1 MPHSIDEILN
11 SISKQYT
18 GASLTNVEGYDVDI
32 AGAEQIEITATVMG
46 IKPEDFAKLPAEDQQ
61 ALIDAGYDLRSF
73 VNATQIGAVSSMT
86 MPPRI
91 YVLRWSDGEG
101 VHYAPLSKVYAAEER
116 CNLAAYACGQLQ
128 NIVAGSQPVAE
139 SPPSIYEKMQQGRR
153 TLIQEGVGYV
163 LMPAANFSM
172 NDMVTLYNQG
182 WKVKH
187 FNIDGHE
194 GNYYYKVITPPA
206 IPVE

>member
-1 MPHSIDEILN
+1 MPHSIDEILS

-32 AGAEQIEITATVMG
+32 ASAEHVDITATVMS
-46 IKPEDFAKLPAEDQQ
+46 IKPDDFVKLPAEDQQ

-73 VNATQIGAVSSMT
+73 VNTTPMGMVSSMT

-91 YVLRWSDGEG
+91 YVLRWSDGDG
-101 VHYAPLSKVYAAEER
+101 VHYAPLSKMFAAEER

-128 NIVAGSQPVAE
+128 NIVAGSQPMAE
-139 SPPSIYEKMQQGRR
+139 SQPTLYEKMQQGRR
-153 TLIQEGVGYV
+153 TLIQEGVGYM
-163 LMPAANFSM
+163 LIPAENFSM

-182 WKVKH
+182 WKVKN
-187 FNIDGHE
+187 FNIDGQS
-194 GNYYYKVITPPA
+194 GNYYYKVLTPPA
-206 IPVE
+206 VPIE